1 LKRFSETAQA
11 GIPVPPRKNYTRI
24 FEPFLR
30 NQAFFLFSS
39 NFLFTQTLD
48 TMRFFS
54 FIFVIA
60 LFCAPLKTTL
70 FAQEASTNTPSKP
83 KRSDNNGGIRY
94 GISVGA
100 GQNIHFANF
109 LDVPYAKD
117 PPKIDKNLPN
127 TAFRFRQGFGTG
139 WSAGAFAEIPLSSWL
154 FVQGVLDLSGN
165 DGTLFSDTLST
176 PIGRSDGSDA
186 ELRSVR
192 RFDASLQTI
201 GINWL
206 LGAAP
211 FAGLRVYA
219 GLRTELVYWKQY
231 QQREEIVAPDDG
243 TFAEEGRR
251 TRNESGGEIPEVRN
265 FGIAN
270 FNAALWGGIGYEI
283 TLGNAR
289 AWSVEPRITGSLG
302 LLNIMRNMQAGEEWR
317 VGTLRGGL
325 SVRYYPERAAEFNEI
340 EYRLQELQNMEQR
353 IVSERVKVQK
363 DLQELKQS
371 GIIATIQRVTGIDE
385 AGQEIEKPTIRVAEA
400 NAERSMEWL
409 AKVYFTERSSVIP
422 ARYRRLTA
430 EEAKRFQAA
439 LLAKQTP
446 LRAYYNLLNIIG
458 KRLTEVTDAT
468 ISLTSYRTD
477 AGSEQNERTLGKERT
492 SALREYLRTVWGISP
507 ERILQNEE
515 IISLPQNT
523 RENVLA
529 EYRAVSI
536 QSSHSA
542 IMRPL
547 EYKGTIKLAEP
558 PALRFDLDI
567 RAGAGIKD
575 WTLEISQ
582 FEDRE
587 FRTVGLVSG
596 RNDYPER
603 LTWKMNEEAAS
614 VPSGNGNSLSIKL
627 SVTDQTNRSAD
638 VPIVDVPVLQT
649 MPSKQPTKQ
658 LFSTTFLLQDQP
670 LLPPL
675 PPISGK
681 RSATLYYSDAEPS
694 PALRDALAGSLGIPT
709 AALRLASLQSEDVA
723 TKDGVS
729 NETLPER
736 AFYKRFVRLD
746 VLMQE

>member
-1 LKRFSETAQA
+1 
-11 GIPVPPRKNYTRI
+11 
-24 FEPFLR
+24 
-30 NQAFFLFSS
+30 
-39 NFLFTQTLD
+39 
-48 TMRFFS
+48 MRVFS

-70 FAQEASTNTPSKP
+70 FAQEASSDAPSKP
-83 KRSDNNGGIRY
+83 MRTDNNGSIRY
-94 GISVGA
+94 GISIGA

-109 LDVPYAKD
+109 LDVPYAQD
-117 PPKIDKNLPN
+117 PTDIDDNLLN
-127 TAFRFRQGFGTG
+127 IAYRFRQGFGTG
-139 WSAGAFAEIPLSSWL
+139 WNASAFAEIPLSSWL
-154 FVQGVLDLSGN
+154 FAQGALDLSGN
-165 DGTLFSDTLST
+165 DGTLFSATLTT
-176 PIGRSDGSDA
+176 PAGRSDGSET
-186 ELRSVR
+186 ELSTVR
-192 RFDASLQTI
+192 RFEASLQTI

-211 FAGLRVYA
+211 IAGLRVYA

-231 QQREEIVAPDDG
+231 RQREEFVNGDG
-243 TFAEEGRR
+243 TFEKGQR

-317 VGTLRGGL
+317 FGTLRGGL

-353 IVSERVKVQK
+353 IASERVRVQK

-477 AGSEQNERTLGKERT
+477 AGSEQNEQMLGKERT
-492 SALREYLRTVWGISP
+492 NALREYLRTVWGIST
-507 ERILQNEE
+507 ERISQSEE
-515 IISLPQNT
+515 IVSLPQNT

-536 QSSHSA
+536 QSSHPA

-558 PALRFDLDI
+558 SALRFDLDI

-582 FEDRE
+582 FEERE
-587 FRTVGLVSG
+587 IRTVGLVSG
-596 RNDYPER
+596 RSEYPER

-614 VPSGNGNSLSIKL
+614 VPTGNGNSLSIKL
-627 SVTDQTNRSAD
+627 NVTDQTNRNAD
-638 VPIVDVPVLQT
+638 VPIVDVPVLQSI
-649 MPSKQPTKQ
+649 PSKQPTKQ
-658 LFSTTFLLQDQP
+658 LFSTTFLLQDP
-670 LLPPL
+670 PVLPSL
-675 PPISGK
+675 PSVTGK
-681 RSATLYYSDAEPS
+681 RSAVLSYFSDAEPS
-694 PALRDALAGSLGIPT
+694 LALRDALARSLGIPS
-709 AALRLASLQSEDVA
+709 ASLRLASLQSEDVA
-723 TKDGVS
+723 TKDGVR
-729 NETLPER
+729 NESLPER
-736 AFYKRFVRLD
+736 TFYKRFVRLD
-746 VLMQE
+746 VLVQE

>member
-1 LKRFSETAQA
+1 MRFDS
-11 GIPVPPRKNYTRI
+11 
-24 FEPFLR
+24 
-30 NQAFFLFSS
+30 FLF
-39 NFLFTQTLD
+39 
-48 TMRFFS
+48 
-54 FIFVIA
+54 VIVLSHA
-60 LFCAPLKTTL
+60 SLGTTL
-70 FAQEASTNTPSKP
+70 FAQETSTDALSKS
-83 KRSDNNGGIRY
+83 KRTDNHGGIRY
-94 GISVGA
+94 GISIGA

-109 LDVPYAKD
+109 LDVPYAND

-127 TAFRFRQGFGTG
+127 TDFRFRQGFGAG

-154 FVQGVLDLSGN
+154 FVQGALDLSGN
-165 DGTLFSDTLST
+165 DGTLFSATLTT
-176 PIGRSDGSDA
+176 PAGRSDGSET
-186 ELRSVR
+186 ELSTVR
-192 RFDASLQTI
+192 RFEAYLQTI

-211 FAGLRVYA
+211 IAGLRVYA
-219 GLRTELVYWKQY
+219 GVRTELVYWKQY
-231 QQREEIVAPDDG
+231 QQREEIVAEGDG
-243 TFAEEGRR
+243 AFENGRR

-302 LLNIMRNMQAGEEWR
+302 LLNIMRNMQTGEEWR

-340 EYRLQELQNMEQR
+340 EYRLQELQTMEQR
-353 IVSERVKVQK
+353 IASERVKVQK

-371 GIIATIQRVTGIDE
+371 GIIATIQRVVGIDE
-385 AGQEIEKPTIRVAEA
+385 TGQEIEKPTVRIAEA

-409 AKVYFTERSSVIP
+409 PKVYFTERSSVIP

-439 LLAKQTP
+439 LLAKQAP

-515 IISLPQNT
+515 IVSLPQNT

-694 PALRDALAGSLGIPT
+694 PALRNALARSLGIPT

-723 TKDGVS
+723 TKDGVR

-736 AFYKRFVRLD
+736 TFYKRFVRLD
-746 VLMQE
+746 VLVQE